1 MEINSIANEIVLILL
16 RAVADGVTK
25 IGKKTPEEKVKKA
38 LEKALDKVAGG
49 NEFWKQYVLRQTDD
63 ILMILI
69 RMMDDPKYL
78 ESNPLPNYL
87 DEKTIRYF
95 MDCLKEDPEAW
106 DYLERLLNHYVLHEI
121 RTNSQDTLE
130 RVRRIDEMLDKTNVS
145 THYQTLLTLPP
156 MYVDYTNVIGREKDL
171 QNLWSVL
178 ENKKYVMLT
187 GPGGIGKT
195 KLAQLL
201 FHTYES
207 EFDEVAWIDYQGE
220 LKRSFLDCIVAT
232 QFHASRYQNEDEKW
246 LDMKSTLS
254 NDGKKKLFIIDNVDD
269 NSGQHPEQDMEL
281 RALTSWQDASVLLIS
296 RMEQLDGF
304 EIITLDALEIL
315 NDIKVFNHYYSGKA
329 PDPEIVT
336 KIVKLANGNTFAI
349 ELLAK
354 GANQENLEDYYNRL
368 INRGFDAIY
377 NEVSSDHQEE
387 KTTIEQHLKVLFDM
401 QKRSNL
407 DKQILSSFAILPVN
421 CECSMD
427 EIEQWFGFK
436 NADLDD
442 VINDGWLSCDENRET
457 YFLHPLVRNI
467 VRFDFGKDAN
477 GKNVI
482 APEGTADKIL
492 DYFETHE
499 DACDIDKGFISLQR
513 MINIMES
520 VMGSLVQERSERIA
534 TLYKNLGLGYKQMGD
549 YAKALEYYEKEL
561 SIKETKLGM
570 DHPKIVTTYNNFA
583 EVYKANGNYDK
594 ALEYYCKALKI
605 CEKKSDKNRS
615 DTATIYNNIADVYR
629 VKGDY
634 DIALECLEKALVI
647 LGEDYPLKAVTYNN
661 KALVYEN
668 MGDNTKALEYF
679 EKALAIQETSL
690 GKNDPS
696 TATTYNNIALVY
708 ENMGHYYK
716 ALEYYEKAMTISE
729 STLGKNHPSTI
740 TFYNNIGGAY
750 HHQGKYDK
758 ALEYHFKALA
768 IGEKILGMR
777 HPSTAM
783 TYNNIA
789 LVYEDMGD
797 FDKAMEYYQKEL
809 AVQETKSGE
818 VHPYTISTYN
828 NIARMYE
835 AKGDYDKA
843 LEYYEKT
850 LTIIESKL
858 EKDRPSTVSVFNNM
872 AMVYE
877 TKGDY
882 AKALEYYK
890 KIREIIESDM
900 EKEHPDA
907 VVTYNKIAVMYYDL
921 GDYDNSLAFFKK
933 TLSVMEAKLGM
944 DYPDIA
950 MVYNNMAL
958 VCYAK
963 NDYDSALNYYNK
975 ALKMMESKFGK
986 DHPSMAMTYD
996 NIALVYKDKGDYDMA
1011 LEYFKR
1017 ALAIQ
1022 ETIFGKDHP
1031 STAMTYNN
1039 MAEVYYG
1046 LKNFTKAM
1054 EFNSKASKIVH
1065 AVPLETKEGGV

>member
-1 MEINSIANEIVLILL
+1 MEINSVASSIANDLVLYLM
-16 RAVADGVTK
+16 RTVADGVVTK
-25 IGKKTPEEKVKKA
+25 IRKKTPEEKVKKA
-38 LEKALDKVAGG
+38 LEKALNTVAVD
-49 NEFWKQYVLRQTDD
+49 NEFWKQDVLRRSDD

-78 ESNPLPNYL
+78 ENNSLPTYL
-87 DEKTIRYF
+87 DEKTIRYI
-95 MDCLKEDPEAW
+95 MDCLKKDPEAW
-106 DYLERLLNHYVLHEI
+106 DYLERMLNDYVLHEI
-121 RTNSQDTLE
+121 RTKSQDTLE
-130 RVRRIDEMLDKTNVS
+130 RVRRIDEMLDKTTGS
-145 THYQTLLTLPP
+145 THYQTLLTSPP

-178 ENKKYVMLT
+178 INKKCVMLT
-187 GPGGIGKT
+187 GSGGIGKT

-201 FHTYES
+201 FHTYEN
-207 EFDEVAWIDYQGE
+207 EFDEVAWIDYQGD
-220 LKRSFLDCIVAT
+220 LKRSFLACIVAT
-232 QFHASRYQNEDEKW
+232 QFHASRYQHEDERW

-254 NDGKKKLFIIDNVDD
+254 NDGKKKLFVIDNVDD
-269 NSGQHPEQDMEL
+269 NADQHPELDMEL
-281 RALTSWQDASVLLIS
+281 RALAGWPDTTVLLIS
-296 RMEQLDGF
+296 RLEQLGGF
-304 EIITLDALEIL
+304 EIVTLDALETV

-329 PDPEIVT
+329 PNPEIVT

-368 INRGFDAIY
+368 VNRGFDAIY
-377 NEVSSDHQEE
+377 KYKEVCSDHHEE
-387 KTTIEQHLKVLFDM
+387 NTTIEQYLKVLFDM
-401 QKRSNL
+401 QKRSNR
-407 DKQILSSFAILPVN
+407 DKQILNSFAILPVN

-427 EIEQWFGFK
+427 EIGQWFGFK
-436 NADLDD
+436 NVDLDD
-442 VINDGWLSCDENRET
+442 VINDGWLSYDENRET
-457 YFLHPLVRNI
+457 YFLHPLVRKI

-499 DACDIDKGFISLQR
+499 EMYDIDKGFISLQR

-520 VMGSLVQERSERIA
+520 VMGSLVLENSERIA
-534 TLYKNLGLGYKQMGD
+534 LLYKNLGLGYKQMGD
-549 YAKALEYYEKEL
+549 YDKALEYYEKEL
-561 SIKETKLGM
+561 STKETKLGM
-570 DHPKIVTTYNNFA
+570 DHPKIITTYNNFA
-583 EVYKANGNYDK
+583 EIYKAKGDYAK
-594 ALEYYCKALKI
+594 ALEYYWKALKI
-605 CEKKSDKNRS
+605 CEKKLGKNHS
-615 DTATIYNNIADVYR
+615 DTATIYNNIASVYR
-629 VKGDY
+629 VKGNY
-634 DIALECLEKALVI
+634 DIALEYLEKALVI
-647 LGEDYPLKAVTYNN
+647 LGEDYPSKAVTFNN
-661 KALVYEN
+661 KALVYED
-668 MGDNTKALEYF
+668 MGDNTKALEYY
-679 EKALAIQETSL
+679 EKALAIQETRL
-690 GKNDPS
+690 GKDNPS

-768 IGEKILGMR
+768 TGEKILGMR

-789 LVYEDMGD
+789 LVYEDMGN
-797 FDKAMEYYQKEL
+797 FDEALEYYQKEL
-809 AVQETKSGE
+809 AIQETKSGK
-818 VHPYTISTYN
+818 VHPYIISTYN

-835 AKGDYDKA
+835 VKDDYDKA

-850 LTIIESKL
+850 LTIVESKL
-858 EKDRPSTVSVFNNM
+858 EKDLPSTVSVFNNM

-877 TKGDY
+877 VKGEY

-890 KIREIIESDM
+890 KIREIIESDT

-907 VVTYNKIAVMYYDL
+907 VMTYNKIAVMYYDL
-921 GDYDNSLAFFKK
+921 GDFDNSLAFFKK
-933 TLSVMEAKLGM
+933 TLSIMEAKLGM

-963 NDYDSALNYYNK
+963 NDYDSALNYYNN
-975 ALKMMESKFGK
+975 ALMMMESKFGK

-1011 LEYFKR
+1011 LDYFKR

-1031 STAMTYNN
+1031 STAMIYNN
-1039 MAEVYYG
+1039 MAEVYYD

-1054 EFNSKASKIVH
+1054 EYSKASQ
-1065 AVPLETKEGGV
+1065 